1 EVAQRIC
8 DDLRLAPAVL
18 RRPAA
23 HAAAGHETP
32 RLPGPRAEERVARP
46 RLAAHHGLEQ
56 EAEARGRA
64 APLALARRTCQLP
77 VGGDGGVRVEE
88 ELAPDGHEVGAGGE
102 PCEVVEIGM
111 EHGNKCRSTGPACQ
125 TPTQRPSTRARAG
138 AALPPYPSTRAG
150 ARELRRT
157 LTRAAITPS
166 SLPSTRAARSRTSS
180 ACATAPSPASSCRRR
195 RRTRRRRSSRGFGG
209 CWVPL
214 PLEKR
219 ARAGAALLPRPS
231 TRAGAGELRGERRA
245 GTFVVRMCT
254 PATNL
259 RPPPPGRGRGRSLAL
274 ALALAL
280 ARSS

>member
-56 EAEARGRA
+56 EAEARARA
-64 APLALARRTCQLP
+64 APLALARRACQLP
-77 VGGDGGVRVEE
+77 VGGDRGVRVEE
-88 ELAPDGHEVGAGGE
+88 ELAPDGYEVGAGGE

-125 TPTQRPSTRARAG
+125 IPTHHPTTPA
-138 AALPPYPSTRAG
+138 
-150 ARELRRT
+150 
-157 LTRAAITPS
+157 
-166 SLPSTRAARSRTSS
+166 SLPSTRAARSRTCS
-180 ACATAPSPASSCRRR
+180 ACAMARSPASRCRRR
-195 RRTRRRRSSRGFGG
+195 RRTRRGRSSRGSGG

-214 PLEKR
+214 PLE
-219 ARAGAALLPRPS
+219 
-231 TRAGAGELRGERRA
+231 
-245 GTFVVRMCT
+245 
-254 PATNL
+254 
-259 RPPPPGRGRGRSLAL
+259 
-274 ALALAL
+274 
-280 ARSS
+280 